1 MGYKIDM
8 LLYEGM
14 TVELIWGMNGKTTDF
29 LPKKQTALRILNSLY
44 LPRTAMLVEFL
55 QKNQNEFK
63 EL

>member
-1 MGYKIDM
+1 
-8 LLYEGM
+8 
-14 TVELIWGMNGKTTDF
+14 MNGKTTDF